1 MSSEEILSNIRNLDN
16 GGFDVS
22 NQTTKELLKAYLVK
36 LVRRI
41 RQLHSYNKCRKR
53 KRDKVENY
61 PSRTKNI
68 LISPS
73 GLKKQRQNNDRKIQ
87 QRTRKRVEKK
97 ESTFVWLNPS
107 DVKQEMDDV
116 DAMRLHCLQHG
127 GHTMNKNDWGVKGI
141 SDAERKNATR
151 ELQEVE
157 IQPE

>member
-1 MSSEEILSNIRNLDN
+1 MSTEEILSNIRNLDN

-36 LVRRI
+36 LVRRT
-41 RQLHSYNKCRKR
+41 RNMRNQQRLRKR
-53 KRDKVENY
+53 KRDKVDIH

-73 GLKKQRQNNDRKIQ
+73 GLKKQRLSNDRKLQ
-87 QRTRKRVEKK
+87 QRARKKVEKK

-127 GHTMNKNDWGVKGI
+127 GHTMNKNDCGVKGI
-141 SDAERKNATR
+141 SDAERKTR
-151 ELQEVE
+151 
-157 IQPE
+157 